1 MKFVITRWLLRLIWE
16 GAQLL
21 NLKNVSVKYG
31 SFTAIHDVNIEVNE
45 GEIVVLLGSNGAGK
59 STAFRTISGLS
70 KPAAGEVIFQG
81 KKLNK
86 RSADQIVQLGIGQC
100 PEGRMLFPAMSVE
113 ENLRMGA
120 YIHRRHKASIKQALE
135 HVYELFPILKE
146 KRNDAAGSL
155 SGGQQQMLAIGR
167 TLMSKP
173 KLMLLDEPSVGLA
186 PLIVEQMF
194 EVIQKINKEGT
205 TILLA
210 EQNANA
216 ALKIA
221 DKGYVF
227 ENGSIVLQGTSQEL
241 FANDEVRKAY
251 IGA

>member
-1 MKFVITRWLLRLIWE
+1 MLK
-16 GAQLL
+16 L
-21 NLKNVSVKYG
+21 NNVSVKYG
-31 SFTAIHDVNIEVNE
+31 SFTAIHNINFEVNA
-45 GEIVVLLGSNGAGK
+45 GEIVVLLGANGAGK
-59 STAFRTISGLS
+59 STTFRTISGLS
-70 KPAAGEVIFQG
+70 KPSVGEVLFEGVPIN
-81 KKLNK
+81 KK
-86 RSADQIVQLGIGQC
+86 SADQIVQLGIGQC
-100 PEGRMLFPAMSVE
+100 PEGRKLFPAMSVE
-113 ENLRMGA
+113 ENLNMGA
-120 YIHRRHKASIKQALE
+120 YVHRRNKAQIKHSLE
-135 HVYELFPILKE
+135 HVYELFPILRD

-155 SGGQQQMLAIGR
+155 SGGQQQMVAIGR
-167 TLMSKP
+167 ALMSKP
-173 KLMLLDEPSVGLA
+173 KLMLLDEPSIGLA

-194 EVIQKINKEGT
+194 EVIQKINQEGT

-227 ENGSIVLQGTSQEL
+227 ENGSIVLQGTSAEL

>member
-1 MKFVITRWLLRLIWE
+1 VPLLS
-16 GAQLL
+16 
-21 NLKNVSVKYG
+21 LKNISVKYG
-31 SFTAIHDVNIEVNE
+31 SFAAIHDINLEVAE

-59 STAFRTISGLS
+59 STTFRTISGLS
-70 KPAAGEVIFQG
+70 KPSEGELCFEG
-81 KKLNK
+81 KSLNK
-86 RSADQIVQLGIGQC
+86 VSADKIVQLGIGQC
-100 PEGRMLFPAMSVE
+100 PEGRKLFPAMSVQ

-120 YIHRRHKASIKQALE
+120 YVHRRKKDEIKKSLE
-135 HVYELFPILKE
+135 HVYELFPILRDK
-146 KRNDAAGSL
+146 KDDAAGSL

-194 EVIQKINKEGT
+194 EVIQQINREGT

-221 DKGYVF
+221 NKGYVF
-227 ENGSIVLQGTSQEL
+227 ENGSIVLQGTSEEL

>member
-1 MKFVITRWLLRLIWE
+1 M
-16 GAQLL
+16 
-21 NLKNVSVKYG
+21 LKLSNVSIKYG
-31 SFTAIHDVNIEVNE
+31 SFTAIHDVSIKVGE
-45 GEIVVLLGSNGAGK
+45 GEIVVLLGANGAGK
-59 STAFRTISGLS
+59 STAFRAISGLN
-70 KPAAGEVIFQG
+70 KLAEGEILFQG
-81 KKLNK
+81 QSLKKH
-86 RSADQIVQLGIGQC
+86 SADRIVQLGIVQC
-100 PEGRMLFPAMSVE
+100 PEGRKLFSGMSVH
-113 ENLRMGA
+113 ENLKMGA
-120 YIHRRHKASIKQALE
+120 YVHRRKKDEIKQNIE

-167 TLMSKP
+167 ALMSKP
-173 KLMLLDEPSVGLA
+173 KLMMLDEPSIGLA

-194 EVIQKINKEGT
+194 EVIQRINREGT

-227 ENGSIVLQGTSQEL
+227 ENGSVVLEGTSEEL
-241 FANDEVRKAY
+241 FANDEIRKAY

>member
-1 MKFVITRWLLRLIWE
+1 LLSLKHIT
-16 GAQLL
+16 
-21 NLKNVSVKYG
+21 VKYG
-31 SFTAIHDVNIEVNE
+31 SFTAVHDVNIEVKA
-45 GEIVVLLGSNGAGK
+45 GEIVVLLGANGAGK
-59 STAFRTISGLS
+59 STVFRTISGLN
-70 KPAAGEVIFQG
+70 KPSAGEIVFDSRKI
-81 KKLNK
+81 N
-86 RSADQIVQLGIGQC
+86 RHSADQIVQLGIGQC
-100 PEGRMLFPAMSVE
+100 PEGRKLFSDMSVQ
-113 ENLRMGA
+113 ENLKMGA
-120 YIHRRHKASIKQALE
+120 FVHRRKKEELKQSLE

-194 EVIQKINKEGT
+194 EVIQRINQEGT

-227 ENGSIVLQGTSQEL
+227 ESGTIVLNGTSEEL

>member
-1 MKFVITRWLLRLIWE
+1 MPLLS
-16 GAQLL
+16 
-21 NLKNVSVKYG
+21 LKNISVKYG
-31 SFTAIHDVNIEVNE
+31 SFAAIHNINIEVNA

-59 STAFRTISGLS
+59 STTFRTISGLS
-70 KPAAGEVIFQG
+70 KPAEGEILFEG
-81 KKLNK
+81 KSLNK
-86 RSADQIVQLGIGQC
+86 VSADKIVQLGIGQC
-100 PEGRMLFPAMSVE
+100 PEGRKLFPAMSVQ
-113 ENLRMGA
+113 ENLKMGA
-120 YIHRRHKASIKQALE
+120 FVHRRKKDEIKKSLE
-135 HVYELFPILKE
+135 HVYELFPILRDK
-146 KRNDAAGSL
+146 KDDAAGSL

-167 TLMSKP
+167 ALMSKP

-194 EVIQKINKEGT
+194 EVIQQINREGT

-227 ENGSIVLQGTSQEL
+227 ENGSIVLQGTSAEL
-241 FANDEVRKAY
+241 FANEEVRKAY

>member
-1 MKFVITRWLLRLIWE
+1 MKRSLRPIWE
-16 GAQLL
+16 GAPVLSLQ
-21 NLKNVSVKYG
+21 NVSVKYG
-31 SFTAIHDVNIEVNE
+31 SFTAVHGINIEVNE

-59 STAFRTISGLS
+59 STTFRTISGLS
-70 KPAAGEVIFQG
+70 KPSEGEVQFEG
-81 KKLNK
+81 TSLNK
-86 RSADQIVQLGIGQC
+86 RSPDQIVKLGIGQC
-100 PEGRMLFPAMSVE
+100 PEGRKLFPSMSVQ

-120 YIHRRHKASIKQALE
+120 FVHRRKKEEIKQSLE
-135 HVYELFPILKE
+135 HVYELFPILNDK
-146 KRNDAAGSL
+146 KNDAAGSL

-167 TLMSKP
+167 ALMSKP

-194 EVIQKINKEGT
+194 QVIQQINREGT

-227 ENGSIVLQGTSQEL
+227 ENGSIVLQGTSEEL